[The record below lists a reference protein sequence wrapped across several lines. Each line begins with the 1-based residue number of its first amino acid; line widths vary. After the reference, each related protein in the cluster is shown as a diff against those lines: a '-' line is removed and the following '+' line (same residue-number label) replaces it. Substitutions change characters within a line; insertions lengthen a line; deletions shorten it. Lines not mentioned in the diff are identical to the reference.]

1 MIVVCALACSPVTS
15 GTRQVLVAEVWAGRE
30 RTCAHRCEQH
40 DGDCPVTLGL
50 SRAAAEIDGL
60 EEGAYGHWL
69 NELCSAL
76 QSSSKKERER
86 ARDALARLQKL
97 ALTSTTSP
105 TAKYEPDRE
114 HAQAA
119 ISSLRSELALL
130 SNKELRQRAVVAE
143 VEFDD
148 IEEARE
154 SSNPK
159 RQLIELIV
167 ARESTATLA
176 QSERESE
183 AARAALKME
192 INNQGAVRENHYD
205 MDCGDD

>member
-1 MIVVCALACSPVTS
+1 MIVPYALGCRPVTS
-15 GTRQVLVAEVWAGRE
+15 GTRQVLVAEVWAGQE

-76 QSSSKKERER
+76 QSASKKERET

-97 ALTSTTSP
+97 ALTTSP
-105 TAKYEPDRE
+105 AAKYEPDSE
-114 HAQAA
+114 HAQTA
-119 ISSLRSELALL
+119 ISSLRTELAGL
-130 SNKELRQRAVVAE
+130 SNKELRQRAVTAE

-159 RQLIELIV
+159 SQLIELIV
-167 ARESTATLA
+167 AREATATLVH
-176 QSERESE
+176 SERESE
-183 AARAALKME
+183 AARAALRRE
-192 INNQGAVRENHYD
+192 INNQGAIRENHYD